1 MGGTGRGERAERGS
15 PAGPAA
21 GGAADRRRGTLFVL
35 EDDPPP
41 TRPRWFCHWDGAS
54 APGFESLDEAVSW
67 GLERARTVI
76 VRTLGSVFYCAGDRP
91 SDGGDYDREGGL
103 RGWPPSAAER
113 RAIDAA
119 YEAAFAA
126 ARADSAARD
135 AYEYARLGWLLEHA
149 PELAECEPAHECVVA
164 LPDDDQWIEFE
175 EFDPGSTVCGARCQG
190 AGPHG
195 FGSAAQAL
203 AAASGRAADDRWVTA
218 VCAALARE
226 RTWRRRGRRSMLVVK
241 QASGEMFH
249 ATATENRPSILRH
262 GLDWRQMGTAPGI
275 AGSREPELPAVFLCE
290 SRDEIDFF
298 ARMSRL
304 PVDLWAVRVDGLW
317 VESGPDG
324 WMISP
329 EPVPPER
336 LRLLPG

>member
-1 MGGTGRGERAERGS
+1 MGGASRGERAGRGS
-15 PAGPAA
+15 PAGSAA
-21 GGAADRRRGTLFVL
+21 GPADGRRGTLFVI

-54 APGFESLDEAVSW
+54 APGFEHLDDAVSW
-67 GLERARTVI
+67 GLERARTVV
-76 VRTLGSVFYCAGDRP
+76 VRTLGSVLYWAGERP
-91 SDGGDYDREGGL
+91 SDWRDYDLEGGL
-103 RGWPPSAAER
+103 RAWPPSAAER

-119 YEAAFAA
+119 YEAEAAA

-135 AYEYARLGWLLEHA
+135 AYEYARLGWLLEHV
-149 PELAECEPAHECVVA
+149 PELAECEPAHECVVEV
-164 LPDDDQWIEFE
+164 PGDDQWIEFE
-175 EFDPGSTVCGARCQG
+175 ELDPGGAVCGARRQG
-190 AGPHG
+190 AGRYG

-203 AAASGRAADDRWVTA
+203 AAASGLAADDRWVAA

-226 RTWRRRGRRSMLVVK
+226 RTWTRRGRRSMLVVK

-249 ATATENRPSILRH
+249 ATATENRQSILRH
-262 GLDWRQMGTAPGI
+262 GLDWRQMGTVPGI

-290 SRDEIDFF
+290 SREETGFF
-298 ARMSRL
+298 TSMSRL
-304 PVDLWAVRVDGLW
+304 PADLWAVRVDGLW

-324 WMISP
+324 WIILP

-336 LRLLPG
+336 LRLLQG